1 MKHFPAPPDARES
14 APLPRPLPS
23 TVAGGED
30 VLGPRIAAALIDLA
44 VLFVLS
50 VVLGALKGEASA
62 GDGTFSYHFSYY
74 LKGAALALFLVLAFL
89 YYFALEAT
97 IGRTVG
103 KLLVGLQVV
112 GPGQRRPS
120 LWAVAVRTAL
130 RVVDW
135 LPLLY
140 LVGLVTTLATGAHRQ
155 RLGDLAAKTTV
166 ARARPIRRRGLVATL
181 LASCLVVA
189 VGLAV
194 VSGAVFG
201 DDDSTYRADGVSFDY
216 PAAWQDFTGD
226 VAFDVEGGGEIAVV
240 GLGDK
245 DMVVVTSWRND
256 HPVTGENLEATGAE
270 LTATIRE
277 WPGWTIEAGPEETT
291 IDAMPSLR
299 YEVTGSVN
307 GEDVESTLVF
317 AFDGLTAYEL
327 NGQWTAEYR
336 AEIEQGF
343 QQIMRTF
350 RVD

>member
-1 MKHFPAPPDARES
+1 MLS
-14 APLPRPLPS
+14 
-23 TVAGGED
+23 
-30 VLGPRIAAALIDLA
+30 PRIAAALIDLA

-50 VVLGALKGEASA
+50 VVLGALKGEASV
-62 GDGTFSYHFSYY
+62 GDGTFSFHFSWY

-89 YYFALEAT
+89 YYFSLEAT

-103 KLLVGLQVV
+103 KLLLGLQVV

-155 RLGDLAAKTTV
+155 RLGDLAANTTV
-166 ARARPIRRRGLVATL
+166 ARARPVRRRGLVATL

-189 VGLAV
+189 VVLSV

-201 DDDSTYRADGVSFDY
+201 DDDSTYRANGVSFDY

-226 VAFDVEGGGEIAVV
+226 VTHDIEGAGEIAAV
-240 GLGDK
+240 GVGAK
-245 DMVVVTSWRND
+245 DMVVVTAWRND
-256 HPVTGENLEATGAE
+256 RPVTGKNLDATGAE
-270 LTATIRE
+270 LTATIRR
-277 WPGWTIEAGPEETT
+277 WPGWSLEAGPEETT
-291 IDAMPSLR
+291 MGDGMLSLR
-299 YEVTGSVN
+299 YEVTGSVD
-307 GEDVESTLVF
+307 GKDVESTLVF

-327 NGQWTAEYR
+327 NCQSTSEHR
-336 AEIEQGF
+336 ADIEQGC

-350 RVD
+350 KVD

>member
-1 MKHFPAPPDARES
+1 
-14 APLPRPLPS
+14 LPS
-23 TVAGGED
+23 TVAGGEG
-30 VLGPRIAAALIDLA
+30 VLGPRIAAGLIDLTI
-44 VLFVLS
+44 LFVLS
-50 VVLGALKGEASA
+50 VVLGALKSEASG
-62 GDGTFSYHFSYY
+62 GDGTFSFHVSWY

-103 KLLVGLQVV
+103 KLLLGLQVV

-155 RLGDLAAKTTV
+155 RLGDLAANTTV
-166 ARARPIRRRGLVATL
+166 ARARPIRQRGLVATL

-189 VGLAV
+189 VV
-194 VSGAVFG
+194 VSVVFG
-201 DDDSTYRADGVSFDY
+201 DDDSTYRAKGVSFDY

-226 VAFDVEGGGEIAVV
+226 VTHVVEGGGEIAVV

-256 HPVTGENLEATGAE
+256 YPVTGENLDATGAE

-277 WPGWTIEAGPEETT
+277 WPGWTIDAGPEETT

-327 NGQWTAEYR
+327 NGQSTAEHR
-336 AEIEQGF
+336 AEIEEGF
-343 QQIMRTF
+343 LQIMRTF
-350 RVD
+350 KMD